1 METKRLA
8 IGSQILAVQI
18 GAAKEVEVSSESVF
32 DKVVFISAADIREFL
47 FAAEI
52 KKFPEGG
59 GGTREAA
66 VQEFNS
72 QFVSDFCSFARLLSK
87 FVPG

>member
-52 KKFPEGG
+52 KKFPGG
-59 GGTREAA
+59 GA
-66 VQEFNS
+66 V
-72 QFVSDFCSFARLLSK
+72 DTGGCCSR
-87 FVPG
+87 V